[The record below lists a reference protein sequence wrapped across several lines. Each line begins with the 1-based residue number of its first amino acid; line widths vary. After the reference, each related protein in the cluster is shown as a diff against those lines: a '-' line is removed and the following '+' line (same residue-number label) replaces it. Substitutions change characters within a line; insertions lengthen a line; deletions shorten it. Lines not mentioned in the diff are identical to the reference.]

1 MDIRKA
7 DQHFIHTYNRSTTF
21 VRGEGMYLI
30 NDEGKKYL
38 DMGAGIAVSALG
50 YSNEEYKQGLKDQVD
65 KLIHISNLYFNEPAV
80 KAANYLC
87 EASGMDRVFFTNSGA
102 EAIEG
107 ALKLARKYARTKN
120 PDNGGEIIAMEHSFH
135 GRTMGAL
142 SVTGTKHYREPFE
155 PLIGGVSFAEYN
167 NLDSVKALI
176 TSDTCAIIMES
187 LQGEGGIHPASEDFM
202 KGVRALCDEKGILLI
217 LDEIQC
223 GMGRTG
229 KMFAFQHY
237 GILPDIITSAKALG
251 CGVPV
256 GAFAAKEEI
265 AQALVPGDHGTTY
278 GGNPLATAA
287 VCKVFEIYKKDHI
300 VEHVNELAPY
310 LIDKLNALAAKHSC
324 IKDVRGI
331 GFMQGIELD
340 VPAGEIVGAALS
352 KGLIL
357 ISAGTNIIR
366 IVPPLVAGK
375 EHINEMCRI
384 LDEIFTEKGILN
396 TTRRAYLNCEPNS
409 SLFFSTAI

>member
-384 LDEIFTEKGILN
+384 LDEIFTEKGIYN
-396 TTRRAYLNCEPNS
+396 TTRKAYINSEPNG
-409 SLFFSTAI
+409 SLFFCTAI

>member
-7 DQHFIHTYNRSTTF
+7 DQHFIHTYNRSITF

-30 NDEGKKYL
+30 DDEGKKYL

-237 GILPDIITSAKALG
+237 GIMPDIITSAKALG

-384 LDEIFTEKGILN
+384 LDEIFTEKGI
-396 TTRRAYLNCEPNS
+396 
-409 SLFFSTAI
+409 

>member
-1 MDIRKA
+1 MIMDIRKA

-30 NDEGKKYL
+30 DDEGKKYL

-310 LIDKLNALAAKHSC
+310 LIDKLNVLAAKHSC

-384 LDEIFTEKGILN
+384 LDEIFTEKGI
-396 TTRRAYLNCEPNS
+396 
-409 SLFFSTAI
+409 

>member
-7 DQHFIHTYNRSTTF
+7 DQHFIHTYNRSITF

-30 NDEGKKYL
+30 DDEGKKYL

-310 LIDKLNALAAKHSC
+310 LIDKLNALASKHSC

-375 EHINEMCRI
+375 EHIDEMCRI
-384 LDEIFTEKGILN
+384 LDEIFTEKDI
-396 TTRRAYLNCEPNS
+396 
-409 SLFFSTAI
+409 

>member
-1 MDIRKA
+1 MIMDIRKA
-7 DQHFIHTYNRSTTF
+7 DQHFIHTYNRSITF

-30 NDEGKKYL
+30 DDEGMKYL

-310 LIDKLNALAAKHSC
+310 LIDKLNALASKHSC

-375 EHINEMCRI
+375 EHIDEMCRI
-384 LDEIFTEKGILN
+384 LDEIFTEKDI
-396 TTRRAYLNCEPNS
+396 
-409 SLFFSTAI
+409 